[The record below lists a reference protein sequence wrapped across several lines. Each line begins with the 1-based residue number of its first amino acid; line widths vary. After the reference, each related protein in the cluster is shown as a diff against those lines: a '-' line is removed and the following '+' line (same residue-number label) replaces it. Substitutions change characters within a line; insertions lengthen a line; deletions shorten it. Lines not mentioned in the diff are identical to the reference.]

1 MGLSLLDLPEELLL
15 TIMKLLDP
23 SSIQCLRRT
32 NRIFLRLFSSSA
44 NFQELHHYVYLS
56 KRSDSQAYPRPFL
69 WRRANQ
75 KFEREAYSE
84 GVRDL
89 LRSEE
94 SRKQC
99 LTCQNTSLQNPQL
112 ATNLTKNKGFCSAC
126 GVEHPAAF
134 FRASERDN
142 GRLMKD
148 TCIGQTGHVRLCEH
162 KVITRGEIEQRW
174 SSALR
179 LGNTDTDPGAK
190 CIFLKR
196 CSHASHAPKV
206 KHGVTGSEGMKMC
219 TYPEAT
225 LWRRGFAVVLTLR
238 WTGHICQLSHDTPM
252 PAALMEERIRD
263 MRRGA
268 AEYIVP
274 QATPGAL
281 PEMRCFDPNKCGC
294 LDFGSR
300 YPPNSVWAG
309 TPLIS
314 GKACCLI
321 DPSRRLLPLTAPRAE
336 SALLKM
342 SWGESGAAH
351 FTLTRLSDALREFSG
366 YSITARQC
374 SPSAQCLQVFYCR
387 RIACGPAWQPAWR
400 TVDYAWIEAL
410 DPDSY
415 SLREDQ
421 GTMGA
426 LWCVDPSCTNFYRYL
441 RRPVVRKCC
450 RPAEADF
457 FHPQPFKGLV
467 PSHLDRT
474 WYKTQ
479 RAAAIR
485 PAEQP
490 RREPSTSG
498 KAPSGLLDKSDT
510 NRPLGVANSPGP
522 HSQAGTLP
530 AAVGQLPQRAAKGQS
545 PTILGKK
552 KLKAFWNRIVKRC
565 MFAKETK
572 GSR

>member
-1 MGLSLLDLPEELLL
+1 ME
-15 TIMKLLDP
+15 LLDP
-23 SSIQCLRRT
+23 GSIQCLRRT
-32 NRIFLRLFSSSA
+32 NRIFLRLFSSSG
-44 NFQELHHYVYLS
+44 FQDVHHRVS
-56 KRSDSQAYPRPFL
+56 KRSIFHPYTLPFQ

-75 KFEREAYSE
+75 NFEREAYSKS
-84 GVRDL
+84 VRDL

-134 FRASERDN
+134 FRASERDS
-142 GRLMKD
+142 GRRMKD

-162 KVITRGEIEQRW
+162 EVITRGEIDQRW
-174 SSALR
+174 SLALG
-179 LGNTDTDPGAK
+179 LGDRNADSGAK
-190 CIFLKR
+190 CILLKR

-206 KHGVTGSEGMKMC
+206 KHRVTGSEGMKPY
-219 TYPEAT
+219 TYPEAA
-225 LWRRGFAVVLTLR
+225 LWRRGSAVVLTLK
-238 WTGHICQLSHDTPM
+238 WTGHICQLSHDNTI

-263 MRRGA
+263 LRRGV

-274 QATPGAL
+274 QAAPGAL

-309 TPLIS
+309 TPLES

-321 DPSRRLLPLTAPRAE
+321 DPSRRLLPLPAPRAG
-336 SALLKM
+336 SASLKM
-342 SWGESGAAH
+342 NCDESDEAH
-351 FTLTRLSDALREFSG
+351 FTKSRLSDALGEYSG
-366 YSITARQC
+366 YSITVRQC
-374 SPSAQCLQVFYCR
+374 SPSAQCLQVFYYR
-387 RIACGPAWQPAWR
+387 RIACGPVWQPGWR
-400 TVDYAWIEAL
+400 TVDYSWIEAL

-441 RRPVVRKCC
+441 GRPIVRKCC
-450 RPAEADF
+450 GDAVADF
-457 FHPQPFKGLV
+457 FQPQSLKGPV
-467 PSHLDRT
+467 PSKIDGT

-479 RAAAIR
+479 RTAAIR
-485 PAEQP
+485 AEQS
-490 RREPSTSG
+490 RLELLISS
-498 KAPSGLLDKSDT
+498 KAPSGLLDKT
-510 NRPLGVANSPGP
+510 EANRYLAMENSPIP
-522 HSQAGTLP
+522 HSQTGTLP
-530 AAVGQLPQRAAKGQS
+530 AAVGHLPQMAAKGQN
-545 PTILGKK
+545 PTILRYVTPSP
-552 KLKAFWNRIVKRC
+552 LHE
-565 MFAKETK
+565 ML
-572 GSR
+572 